1 MLGLDLT
8 PACVQLVELQQ
19 FKSGRWALQACAT
32 EPLAPGCLQDGN
44 IENHEETVA
53 AVRRLLAK
61 NRTATKAVAMALP
74 DTAVLARRVGL
85 SAALSPA
92 QIALQVE
99 FEADRHIPFERAEIC
114 LDHCII
120 GPRADDAQ
128 TVDVLLVAARQAR
141 VQELQDLAQ
150 AVGLALHVLDVASY
164 AAHRAA
170 ARVLCLEPDGEQLLV
185 ALVELGPLHMHLQ
198 VIQGQ
203 QVVYTR
209 DQNLDLSGA
218 PLPTRLPFGAANHED
233 HAWLAHAE
241 KLAAEISRSLLA
253 FSSAAAHQSVDLVLL
268 AGDSPVLP
276 TLARIASGRLGIP
289 CQLVNP
295 FTGMQSNVA
304 LPLAQAPAF
313 LRACGLAM
321 RSVPQ

>member
-1 MLGLDLT
+1 MDLSLSDQNFRTRKRTLTIASSVSSLLGRASTRMLGLDLT

-19 FKSGRWALQACAT
+19 FKSGHWALQACAT

-74 DTAVLARRVGL
+74 DTAVIAKRVGV

-99 FEADRHIPFERAEIC
+99 FEADRHIPFERSEIC

-120 GPRADDAQ
+120 GPCADDAQ

-141 VQELQDLAQ
+141 VQALQNLTQ
-150 AVGLALHVLDVASY
+150 AVGLVLHVLDVASY

-170 ARVLCLEPDGEQLLV
+170 ARVLCLEPRWRAAVG
-185 ALVELGPLHMHLQ
+185 
-198 VIQGQ
+198 
-203 QVVYTR
+203 
-209 DQNLDLSGA
+209 GA
-218 PLPTRLPFGAANHED
+218 GGVGAV
-233 HAWLAHAE
+233 AHAF
-241 KLAAEISRSLLA
+241 ASDSRRPGGVHARSKFGLVWC
-253 FSSAAAHQSVDLVLL
+253 AAAH
-268 AGDSPVLP
+268 
-276 TLARIASGRLGIP
+276 
-289 CQLVNP
+289 
-295 FTGMQSNVA
+295 
-304 LPLAQAPAF
+304 
-313 LRACGLAM
+313 
-321 RSVPQ
+321 